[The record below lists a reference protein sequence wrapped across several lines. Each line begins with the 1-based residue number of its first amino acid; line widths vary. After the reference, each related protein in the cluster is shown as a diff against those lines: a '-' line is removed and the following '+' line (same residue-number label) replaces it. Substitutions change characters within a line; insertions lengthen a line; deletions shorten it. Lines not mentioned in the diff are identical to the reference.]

1 MLIILHNMKDKSS
14 ASIFNNIKLSL
25 KYDPWLQN
33 LHSFILKIVTEQY
46 IRSLEDTRQNI
57 LI

>member
-14 ASIFNNIKLSL
+14 ASIFNNVKLSL

-33 LHSFILKIVTEQY
+33 LHSFILKTVTTVY
-46 IRSLEDTRQNI
+46 
-57 LI
+57 